1 MEKYSIANRPKQPF
15 YHDNSFQTEQ
25 SQRTARNNSTLIG
38 TDRKWLP
45 GIKGEDKVL
54 GLNNLK
60 TNQEGR
66 LSISPMRLSFHLYNG
81 KIVNKFGAKI
91 KEVPF
96 SEMDFA
102 NQKIIKT
109 RRKKLMK

>member
-1 MEKYSIANRPKQPF
+1 M
-15 YHDNSFQTEQ
+15 
-25 SQRTARNNSTLIG
+25 LIVK
-38 TDRKWLP
+38 D
-45 GIKGEDKVL
+45 IKGEDRVL

-60 TNQEGR
+60 TNQDGR

-109 RRKKLMK
+109 RRKKLMKQVDLT